1 LLAALRNLAVL
12 PARRV
17 FGTVIRVETSEPV
30 VALTFDDGP
39 HPLYLPRLL
48 QLLDRYRA
56 RATFFVIGDKA
67 QRYPE
72 LISQL
77 AQSGHVVGNH
87 SFSHP
92 SLPTLD
98 SAARRREIRACAAAI
113 APHGSRLLRPPYGH
127 QSLASRLDAL
137 RCGYQVIGWN
147 VDVWD
152 WQYKTPQWMA
162 AELEHRTKSG
172 DILLLHDAVDT
183 HGNPE
188 LNEDRSDM
196 LLALEQFLERTKD
209 RFRCVTVPEL
219 LRAGCPVRVNWLRQK
234 RNRTY

>member
-1 LLAALRNLAVL
+1 V
-12 PARRV
+12 
-17 FGTVIRVETSEPV
+17 G
-30 VALTFDDGP
+30 
-39 HPLYLPRLL
+39 
-48 QLLDRYRA
+48 DRA
-56 RATFFVIGDKA
+56 KVIGRAGCDGGN
-67 QRYPE
+67 E
-72 LISQL
+72 SISDNRST
-77 AQSGHVVGNH
+77 SGEVA
-87 SFSHP
+87 FI
-92 SLPTLD
+92 LPM
-98 SAARRREIRACAAAI
+98 
-113 APHGSRLLRPPYGH
+113 LLM
-127 QSLASRLDAL
+127 
-137 RCGYQVIGWN
+137 
-147 VDVWD
+147 
-152 WQYKTPQWMA
+152 TPQWMA